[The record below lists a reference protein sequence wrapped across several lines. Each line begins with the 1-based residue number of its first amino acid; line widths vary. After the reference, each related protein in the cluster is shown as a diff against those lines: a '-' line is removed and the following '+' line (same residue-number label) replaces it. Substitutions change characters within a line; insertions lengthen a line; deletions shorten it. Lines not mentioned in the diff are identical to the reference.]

1 MSDIP
6 GDCLILIFYE
16 LKDDPNSL
24 YSCILV
30 NRLWCTIGVNILWKN
45 PYETLYNSKASNQSL
60 SFNKLYN
67 TIIYLLPTSSK
78 QLLIENEV
86 VSIPTSFLNSKPL
99 FNYISF
105 FSEISTDL
113 IDEMESTLIKNDHKY
128 LEKSKLLEQ
137 EYYKLFITNCKNIT
151 VFNWKTEL
159 PLYQYPETST
169 FFSQLHTLSIDK
181 FVSLISEKLF
191 EMEKICQNIEDL
203 EIWDCDKAIPGLI
216 KFIDNQK
223 NLRSLALHCDETTRI
238 LQLNEVIE
246 RKAGTLIKLVI
257 SHVLLSPK
265 LFLSLTNLIYLKFI
279 SSYYNNNNK
288 QELQELQK
296 YLSIASFP
304 NLLYLKTE
312 YLPRHE
318 VCMLIENSH
327 GNIKNIDIRND
338 HKFGYTKRLYKSIA
352 INCPKIESLG
362 INIQFKNL
370 GGIKEIFLNCTR
382 LNKLELY
389 IVNIEDEE
397 DNCDEI
403 LNILADYSSKTFKI
417 FSFNKDFIFS
427 VDGLQNFFE
436 KWRGRI
442 PIKFVTRF
450 YRCRYFTQEHIKIIK
465 KYFDEGVVDVKLSHL
480 YHN

>member
-1 MSDIP
+1 LRTQIEEADNINNNSPNITIP
-6 GDCLILIFYE
+6 LTNLGLLSYE
-16 LKDDPNSL
+16 NAAVAAPFEYKRDADATWLSTYKRDADAD
-24 YSCILV
+24 CIL
-30 NRLWCTIGVNILWKN
+30 T
-45 PYETLYNSKASNQSL
+45 KASNQSL

-137 EYYKLFITNCKNIT
+137 EYYKLFITNCKNIS

-181 FVSLISEKLF
+181 F
-191 EMEKICQNIEDL
+191 
-203 EIWDCDKAIPGLI
+203 
-216 KFIDNQK
+216 
-223 NLRSLALHCDETTRI
+223 
-238 LQLNEVIE
+238 
-246 RKAGTLIKLVI
+246 
-257 SHVLLSPK
+257 
-265 LFLSLTNLIYLKFI
+265 FI

-370 GGIKEIFLNCTR
+370 GGIKEIFLNCAR

-389 IVNIEDEE
+389 IVDIEDEE

-465 KYFDEGVVDVKLSHL
+465 KYFDEGVVDAKLSHL

>member
-1 MSDIP
+1 MSDLP

-16 LKDDPNSL
+16 LKYDPNSL
-24 YSCILV
+24 YSCIYV

-45 PYETLYNSKASNQSL
+45 PYETLYDNKASNQSL
-60 SFNKLYN
+60 SFNKLYD

-86 VSIPTSFLNSKPL
+86 VSIPTHFLNNKPL

-105 FSEISTDL
+105 SSEISTDL
-113 IDEMESTLIKNDHKY
+113 IDEMESALIKKDHKY
-128 LEKSKLLEQ
+128 LKKSKLLEQ

-151 VFNWKTEL
+151 VFNWKTAL
-159 PLYQYPETST
+159 PLHQYPGTSP
-169 FFSQLHTLSIDK
+169 FFSRLHTLSIGK
-181 FVSLISEKLF
+181 F
-191 EMEKICQNIEDL
+191 
-203 EIWDCDKAIPGLI
+203 DCGEAIPGLI

-223 NLRSLALHCDETTRI
+223 NLQSLALHCHKTTMI
-238 LQLNEVIE
+238 LQLSEVIE
-246 RKAGTLIKLVI
+246 RKADTLIKFGI

-265 LFLSLTNLIYLKFI
+265 FFSSLTNLIYLKFI
-279 SSYYNNNNK
+279 SRYYNNNNE
-288 QELQELQK
+288 QELQELQRC
-296 YLSIASFP
+296 LSIASFP
-304 NLLYLKTE
+304 NLLYLKTK

-327 GNIKNIDIRND
+327 GNIKNIDIRNN

-382 LNKLELY
+382 LNILELY
-389 IVNIEDEE
+389 IVDIEDEE

-403 LNILADYSSKTFKI
+403 LNILADYSPKTFKI